1 MPCYHPLKG
10 WHQAGTKAIT
20 FKYNDSIGV
29 PMSVPCGQCLGC
41 RMEKSR
47 QWAMRCMHE
56 ASLYDENSFITLTY
70 APENLPKNNTLK
82 KAHFQKFMKR
92 LRKQNKNKIRYY
104 HCGEYGETNLRPH
117 YHAILFN
124 KDFPDKTL
132 LNNKKDLFISEELQT
147 AWPAGF
153 STIGSV
159 SFESAAYVSRY
170 ILKKQTGRLAQRINP
185 KTGLRTY
192 ERYISENNKI
202 TNNKS
207 DPIETVISEYTT
219 MSRRPGIAR
228 DWIEKYKDD
237 VYPSDNIHLNG
248 VSMRPPKYYDNVVY
262 EHYPSVIEEI
272 KNARM
277 ENFDQSDNTPERLAV
292 KKKVAQAR
300 MSNYKR
306 NL

>member
-10 WHQAGTKAIT
+10 WHQPFSKVIT
-20 FKYNDSIGV
+20 FKFAESNGIPY
-29 PMSVPCGQCLGC
+29 SVPCGQCLGC

-56 ASLYDENSFITLTY
+56 ASLHDENSFITLTY

-82 KAHFQKFMKR
+82 KEHFQKFMKR
-92 LRKQNKNKIRYY
+92 LRKQNTNKIRYY

-124 KDFPDKTL
+124 KDFPDKTI
-132 LNNKKDLFISEELQT
+132 LNNKKDLFISDELQK
-147 AWPAGF
+147 AWPDGF

-159 SFESAAYVSRY
+159 TFDSAAYVSRY
-170 ILKKQTGRLAQRINP
+170 ILKKQTGKGAQRINP
-185 KTGLRTY
+185 KTGLRPY
-192 ERYISENNKI
+192 ERIDIDGVLQKQQVL
-202 TNNKS
+202 
-207 DPIETVISEYTT
+207 PEYTT

-237 VYPSDNIHLNG
+237 VYPTDNIHLNG